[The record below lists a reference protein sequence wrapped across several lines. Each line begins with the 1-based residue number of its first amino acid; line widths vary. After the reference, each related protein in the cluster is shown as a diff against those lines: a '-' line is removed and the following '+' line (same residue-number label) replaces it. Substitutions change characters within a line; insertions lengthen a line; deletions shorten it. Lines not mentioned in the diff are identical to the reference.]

1 MNKLVSIIAPLSQD
15 DSANINRTLELRY
28 LLADTIEARGLGEI
42 VNEGTGNG
50 FVDVSFI
57 TEDAMKLKPDLESLL
72 LSLGFT
78 GDNQID
84 IEDYEE

>member
-1 MNKLVSIIAPLSQD
+1 MEKLVSVTVPLNKD
-15 DSANINRTLELRY
+15 DSLNINRTLELRY

-50 FVDVSFI
+50 FIDVSFV
-57 TEDAMKLKPDLESLL
+57 TKDAMKLKPDLESLL

-78 GDNQID
+78 GDNQIE
-84 IEDYEE
+84 IEDYE